1 MKPYGNKLGRLEA
14 QFFAYTQFKRKQMV
28 RCGEIARALEIT
40 PKQELELLSRM
51 ARRRWITRIRRGYY
65 AVPERLPP
73 GGNWSPGEYG
83 ALALL
88 MEDRK
93 ARYQISG
100 PRAFNFYGFDDQMPN
115 WIVVYNDRISGE
127 RKIGKLRYI
136 FIKIPIFRLGDVHS
150 FRAGDGTPA
159 IYSSKA
165 RTLIDAICDWSRF
178 NGIPR
183 AFRWIRNAVAQDPKM
198 TRQLVKAALK
208 YGNQGTLRRLGFVLS
223 RLNVKKELLTQ
234 LRQAI
239 RPSKS
244 LIPLVPTAPVRGK
257 IDSVW
262 GIIINES

>member
-1 MKPYGNKLGRLEA
+1 MKQSGNKLGRLEA

-28 RCGEIARALEIT
+28 RCGEIAQALGIT

-51 ARRRWITRIRRGYY
+51 ARNRWIARICRGYY
-65 AVPERLPP
+65 AVPDRLPP
-73 GGNWSPGEYG
+73 GGNWTPGEYW

-100 PRAFNFYGFDDQMPN
+100 PRAFNFYGFDDQIPN

-136 FIKIPIFRLGDVHS
+136 FIEIATSRLGDVHS
-150 FRAGDGTPA
+150 FRAGDGAPA

-165 RTLIDAICDWSRF
+165 RTLIDAIYDWSRF

-183 AFRWIRNAVAQDPKM
+183 AFRWIRKAVAEDPTMAGK
-198 TRQLVKAALK
+198 LVRAALQ
-208 YGNQGTLRRLGFVLS
+208 YSNQGTLRRLGFILS
-223 RLNVKKELLTQ
+223 RLNVKKQLLIQ
-234 LRQAI
+234 LLRAI

-257 IDSVW
+257 NDPVW
-262 GIIINES
+262 GITINES

>member
-1 MKPYGNKLGRLEA
+1 MNPGGNKLGSLEA

-28 RCGEIARALEIT
+28 RCGEIANALGIT

-51 ARRRWITRIRRGYY
+51 ARNRWITRIRRGYY
-65 AVPERLPP
+65 AVPDRLPP
-73 GGNWSPGEYG
+73 GGNWSPGEYR

-100 PRAFNFYGFDDQMPN
+100 PRAFNFYGFDDQIPN

-127 RKIGKLRYI
+127 RNIGKLRYI
-136 FIKIPIFRLGDVHS
+136 FIEIPTFRLGDVYS
-150 FRAGDGTPA
+150 FRAGDGAPA

-165 RTLIDAICDWSRF
+165 RTLIDAIYDWSRF

-183 AFRWIRNAVAQDPKM
+183 AFLWIRKAAAEDPKIAGK
-198 TRQLVKAALK
+198 LVRAALK
-208 YGNQGTLRRLGFVLS
+208 YSNQGTLRRLGFVLS
-223 RLNVKKELLTQ
+223 RLNVKKRLLTQ
-234 LRQAI
+234 LLRTI

-244 LIPLVPTAPVRGK
+244 LIPLVPTAPARGK
-257 IDSVW
+257 IDPVW
-262 GIIINES
+262 GITINES

>member
-1 MKPYGNKLGRLEA
+1 MKSIGSKLGRLEA

-28 RCGEIARALEIT
+28 RCGEISIALGIT

-51 ARRRWITRIRRGYY
+51 ARSRWITRISRGFYV
-65 AVPERLPP
+65 VPDRLPP
-73 GGNWSPGEYG
+73 GGKWTPGEYR
-83 ALALL
+83 ALSLL

-100 PRAFNFYGFDDQMPN
+100 PRAFNFYGFDDQIPN

-127 RKIGKLRYI
+127 RKMGGLRFI
-136 FIKIPIFRLGDVHS
+136 FIKIPTSRLGDVYS
-150 FRAGDGTPA
+150 FRAGDGAPA

-165 RTLIDAICDWSRF
+165 RTLIDAIYDWSRF

-183 AFRWIRNAVAQDPKM
+183 AFRWIRKVVVEDPKM
-198 TRQLVKAALK
+198 AGKLVRSALK

-223 RLNVKKELLTQ
+223 CLSVKKQLLNR
-234 LRQAI
+234 LFRAI

-257 IDSVW
+257 IDPVW
-262 GIIINES
+262 GITINES